1 MPAPNCLTPTQKENL
16 QKALRESDCP
26 HLRERIL
33 MLLLMNDGKTYQE
46 ITDFLGCA
54 YRSVA
59 YWCVHGDPENLESL
73 RDGREAGNYRKA
85 TQEYIELLMKVIE
98 TEPSELG
105 YEFGRWTGAR
115 LATYLEERT
124 GIGLSSSQVRRIL
137 KEKKYVYLWA
147 KYSLED
153 KQNHQKREAFKEK
166 LYGYLEASE
175 REPDRLQVWFWDESG
190 FSLRVIRRKT
200 WGKKGKR
207 KKVTGQRRRGRVN
220 VMGGVRFQDRK
231 RVCYF
236 IDKGNSKSFYEQLK
250 QLNDD
255 IKKEWIE
262 QGNIESEFAQNGPKI
277 LIVLDNASYHKKQE
291 TIGKIERELSNIKLY
306 FLPEYSPDFNLVELV
321 WHSAKEYIAHRLF
334 QSVEEL
340 QKLLDKLLNQG
351 ELVIKWQRKIKNKG
365 DAVIAN

>member
-1 MPAPNCLTPTQKENL
+1 
-16 QKALRESDCP
+16 
-26 HLRERIL
+26 
-33 MLLLMNDGKTYQE
+33 
-46 ITDFLGCA
+46 
-54 YRSVA
+54 
-59 YWCVHGDPENLESL
+59 
-73 RDGREAGNYRKA
+73 
-85 TQEYIELLMKVIE
+85 
-98 TEPSELG
+98 
-105 YEFGRWTGAR
+105 
-115 LATYLEERT
+115 
-124 GIGLSSSQVRRIL
+124 
-137 KEKKYVYLWA
+137 
-147 KYSLED
+147 
-153 KQNHQKREAFKEK
+153 
-166 LYGYLEASE
+166 
-175 REPDRLQVWFWDESG
+175 
-190 FSLRVIRRKT
+190 VIRRKT

-236 IDKGNSKSFYEQLK
+236 IDKGNSKSFYEHLK
-250 QLNDD
+250 QLNED

-291 TIGKIERELSNIKLY
+291 TIGKIERELPNIQLY

-340 QKLLDKLLNQG
+340 QVLLERLLNQG
-351 ELVIKWQRKIKNKG
+351 ELVIKWQRKIKGKG